1 MTSTGLILKDVHLGI
16 GGRTLLNG
24 LSLEIAPGEIVT
36 LMGESGSG
44 KSSLIAYICGSLDA
58 EFDVAGSITLEEQ
71 DIVSLPIERRRIGVM
86 FQDDV
91 LFAHM
96 SVGENLAF
104 AVPKG
109 IGKAERQRRVDDAL
123 VEAEL
128 EGFAARDPATLSGG
142 QKARVALMRALL
154 AEPRAMLLDEPFS
167 RLDATLRE
175 RVRNFAFT
183 TIKRRNI
190 PALLVTHDLQD
201 KTDRVITLGT
211 ANN

>member
-1 MTSTGLILKDVHLGI
+1 MTCTGLILKDVQLAI
-16 GGRTLLNG
+16 GGRTLLQG
-24 LSLEIAPGEIVT
+24 LSLAIAPGEIVT

-44 KSSLIAYICGSLDA
+44 KSSLIAYICGSLDS
-58 EFDVAGSITLEEQ
+58 EFDVAGSIMLEGQ
-71 DIVSLPIERRRIGVM
+71 DIGPLPIERRRIGVM

-109 IGKAERQRRVDDAL
+109 IAKAERQKRVNDAL

-128 EGFAARDPATLSGG
+128 EGFAGRDPATLSGG

-175 RVRNFAFT
+175 RVRNFVFN
-183 TIKRRNI
+183 TIRRRNI
-190 PALLVTHDLQD
+190 PALLVTHDVQD
-201 KTDRVITLGT
+201 STERVITLQII
-211 ANN
+211 NN